1 MTSNLE
7 KRTGF
12 RYYIRK
18 NKKKLI
24 LLLIAIGI
32 LLGLIKGGQYY
43 YYYLHPQFHPSRTVY
58 FYINRNDNIDSVY
71 NKVSK
76 EGTSTGMKGFRRLA
90 KKHRYAE
97 NIRYGR
103 YAIQPNNNV
112 RTLFFHLS
120 RGYQTPKN
128 LIIGSVR
135 TREALARNLGK
146 QIMAD
151 STKIIQRMYDTTLC
165 AKLGFN
171 EETIMC
177 LFIPNTYQVYW
188 TINPD
193 ELLERMKK
201 EYDRFWNE
209 ERLAKAKDIGLTAK
223 EISILAS
230 IVEEETNNSDE
241 RPMVAGLYI
250 NRLTRGMLLQ
260 ADPTVKF
267 ALQNFELRRITNRH
281 LETNSPYNTYKHKG
295 LPPGPI
301 RNPSIKSID
310 SVLNYAKHNYIYMC
324 AKEDFSG
331 THNFATNLAGHH
343 ANARKYQQ
351 ALNKKKIYR

>member
-1 MTSNLE
+1 MTNN
-7 KRTGF
+7 F
-12 RYYIRK
+12 RYYIQK
-18 NKKKLI
+18 NKKRLV
-24 LLLIAIGI
+24 LLLIAIGGI
-32 LLGLIKGGQYY
+32 LLLLGLIKGGQYY
-43 YYYLHPQFHPSRTVY
+43 YYYVHPQFYPSRTVY
-58 FYINRNDNIDSVY
+58 FYIDRDDNIDSVY
-71 NKVSK
+71 NKLSK

-90 KKHRYAE
+90 EKHRYAE
-97 NIRYGR
+97 NIRCGR
-103 YAIQPNNNV
+103 YAIQPNDNA
-112 RTLFFHLS
+112 RTLFFRLS

-128 LIIGSVR
+128 LIIGSAR

-151 STKIIQRMYDTTLC
+151 SAEIAQQLYDTTLC

-171 EETIMC
+171 EETLMC
-177 LFIPNTYQVYW
+177 LFIPDTYQVYW
-188 TINPD
+188 TVSPN

-209 ERLAKAKDIGLTAK
+209 ERLAKAKDIGLTAG

-230 IVEEETNNSDE
+230 IVEEETNNNDE
-241 RPMVAGLYI
+241 RPVVAGLYI
-250 NRLTRGMLLQ
+250 NRLKRGMPLQ

-267 ALQNFELRRITNRH
+267 ALQDFALRRITNRH
-281 LETNSPYNTYKHKG
+281 LGTDSPYNTYKHKG

-351 ALNKKKIYR
+351 ALNKRKIYR